1 MIDKKELEIAY
12 ENALA
17 LEAKAERQL
26 SSIRELRDSIILK
39 MDYGVAAEDIVGQK
53 RIYIRTATG
62 AGVPSGNAKILLSD
76 NTEVE
81 VPANLLRWKHE
92 R

>member
-1 MIDKKELEIAY
+1 MSKKELERAY

-26 SSIRELRDSIILK
+26 SLIRELRDSIVLK
-39 MDYGVAAEDIVGQK
+39 MDYDVTAEDIVGQK